1 MCHWFLLLFI
11 CVHLKTVL
19 QSETTAKRMTVQH
32 SLLLGYAF
40 LVLVAAVGGG
50 GGVFWLVHLLAV
62 FNFSVQSNRCQ
73 NFVSLIC

>member
-1 MCHWFLLLFI
+1 
-11 CVHLKTVL
+11 
-19 QSETTAKRMTVQH
+19 MTVQH

-50 GGVFWLVHLLAV
+50 GGGGGVFWLVHLLAV
-62 FNFSVQSNRCQ
+62 FNVSVQSNRCQ